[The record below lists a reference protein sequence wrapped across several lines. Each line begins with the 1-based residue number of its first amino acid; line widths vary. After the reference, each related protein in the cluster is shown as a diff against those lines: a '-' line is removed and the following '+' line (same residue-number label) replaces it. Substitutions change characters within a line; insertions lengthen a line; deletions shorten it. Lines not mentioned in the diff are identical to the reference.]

1 MDIIRGLLFSLPRYF
16 SSETIIG
23 MRKVIMVLVVVIQL
37 EGYKDKE
44 VITPR
49 LKNDINP
56 CSGGRNHHNLH
67 GVC

>member
-1 MDIIRGLLFSLPRYF
+1 MDIIRGLLFSLPCYF

-44 VITPR
+44 VTG
-49 LKNDINP
+49 LLDWKMT
-56 CSGGRNHHNLH
+56 
-67 GVC
+67 